1 MFVHLLL
8 ATMTI
13 KVTHIQTH
21 TFVIGALGGPW
32 WKWKWRKYLF
42 LEQPCIDIYSI
53 INEMMFVHLLLASMT
68 IKATQSDQQE
78 RDQPERLWLPSGRDF
93 FFQTEHH
100 SLISALNTFCQF
112 IFNYCLYEFEFLW
125 LSSGH
130 CFSHAPFITSHFGLF
145 DRWTFLMIWCVYNW
159 KATTLRSSFIWLI
172 NSADG

>member
-1 MFVHLLL
+1 
-8 ATMTI
+8 MTI
-13 KVTHIQTH
+13 KATHTQTH
-21 TFVIGALGGPW
+21 TFVTGALCGPW
-32 WKWKWRKYLF
+32 WKWKLRKYLVWNT
-42 LEQPCIDIYSI
+42 LYIYI
-53 INEMMFVHLLLASMT
+53 LNHLWDDVCAS
-68 IKATQSDQQE
+68 ASCFNDNQSHSK
-78 RDQPERLWLPSGRDF
+78 RSARKRSAWTPLIAIWSRL

-130 CFSHAPFITSHFGLF
+130 CFSHAPFITSYFGLF
-145 DRWTFLMIWCVYNW
+145 DRWAFLMIWCVYNW